1 MYPLSEMR
9 SKPKIKPGEIKNIE
23 TSELQ
28 KLAKAFIMIGEVELE
43 S

>member
-9 SKPKIKPGEIKNIE
+9 SKPGGIKNTE

-28 KLAKAFIMIGEVELE
+28 KLAKAFIKIGEVELE

>member
-9 SKPKIKPGEIKNIE
+9 SKPKIKPRGIKNVE

-28 KLAKAFIMIGEVELE
+28 KFARAFIKIGKVEPE